1 MSEQLLPH
9 EPLAIN
15 PEKLRRIADQ
25 VAKLRYM
32 RQLDEGMADNA
43 QPDII
48 GLRPQDYDTD
58 QEIHNTVWNA
68 LPRGSSR
75 GDVDAVLAQVNQLI
89 EDGGGLETYL
99 AAETARRTQKEAELL
114 ALRGAEQE
122 SSPASGEAAPGPQA
136 QEAPESHNPSTHRS
150 FGRSILNHFRRN

>member
-15 PEKLRRIADQ
+15 PEKLQRIANQ

-32 RQLDEGMADNA
+32 RQLDEEMADNA
-43 QPDII
+43 RPDII
-48 GLRPQDYDTD
+48 GLQPQDYDTD

-75 GDVDAVLAQVNQLI
+75 EDVDTVLSQIDQLI

-99 AAETARRTQKEAELL
+99 AAETARRTQKEADLL
-114 ALRGAEQE
+114 ALRRAEQE
-122 SSPASGEAAPGPQA
+122 SSPANGEATPGPQA
-136 QEAPESHNPSTHRS
+136 QEAPESHDPSTRRS
-150 FGRSILNHFRRN
+150 FGRSILTHFRRN